1 MSIYENLPSGGART
15 LYLSNLKSFKKSFTI
30 SHISDRSDTSSINNI
45 FQYLYYVYFKQFR
58 IRMKNSEII
67 ANSKIFIS
75 YHSWLSKSTIL
86 LRQKL
91 VPEIYVCHEPPREFY
106 DIQYMHMFNLKEIIV
121 NVLRYGI
128 KIIDKLNISYNNKL
142 LIISNSKYSKKI
154 IDKIYGVSSKVIYPG
169 IKLSEFGQLQ
179 SLKNREN
186 IILSV
191 GSINKIKNQVSILQI
206 ISKLDIKVKYKVVFA
221 GNGGDDKYIKSLI
234 KIAHKSKIKLEI
246 YKNISHA
253 SLISLYKRSKL
264 FVYTPINE
272 PFGIVIL
279 EAMRAGLPIIAN
291 VSGGGYTEVFNKFS
305 GKLLALDAYNMWNK
319 WINDYL
325 TNQALWNHCS
335 KYNYTYSEKF
345 SEDNMNLEFTK
356 QINNLISPN
365 L

>member
-1 MSIYENLPSGGART
+1 
-15 LYLSNLKSFKKSFTI
+15 
-30 SHISDRSDTSSINNI
+30 
-45 FQYLYYVYFKQFR
+45 
-58 IRMKNSEII
+58 MKNIENI
-67 ANSKIFIS
+67 NKSKIFIS
-75 YHSWLSKSTIL
+75 YHSWLTKSTLL

-106 DIQYMHMFNLKEIIV
+106 DLQYMNIFNLKEIIV

-128 KIIDKLNISYNNKL
+128 KIMDKQNICKNNKL
-142 LIISNSKYSKKI
+142 LIISNSEYSKKI

-169 IKLSEFGQLQ
+169 ITLSEFGHLK
-179 SLKNREN
+179 SLKNRDN
-186 IILSV
+186 IILCV

-221 GNGGDDKYIKSLI
+221 GNGGDDEYINTLI

-246 YKNISHA
+246 YKNISRP

-264 FVYTPINE
+264 FIYTPINE

-279 EAMRAGLPIIAN
+279 EAMRAGLPILAN

-305 GKLLALDAYNMWNK
+305 GKLLAIDAYAQWNK
-319 WINDYL
+319 WINYYL
-325 TNQALWNHCS
+325 TNQALWNQCS
-335 KYNYTYSEKF
+335 KYNYTYSQKY
-345 SEDNMNLEFTK
+345 SEENMNLEFTK